1 MKKMNE
7 VYVITDGEQFYDAD
21 GYMYNLSVASVDN
34 IGFSKEDAQKVCD
47 NLNKSA
53 YDGKLKVAKVEFFA
67 KIS

>member
-7 VYVITDGEQFYDAD
+7 VSVITDGEQFYDAN
-21 GYMYNLSVASVDN
+21 GYTYNLSIETVEN

-47 NLNKSA
+47 NLNQSA

>member
-7 VYVITDGEQFYDAD
+7 VSVITDGVQFYDAD
-21 GYMYNLSVASVDN
+21 GYMYNLSMETIDN
-34 IGFSKEDAQKVCD
+34 IGFSEEDAQKVCD
-47 NLNKSA
+47 SLNQSA

>member
-7 VYVITDGEQFYDAD
+7 VSVITDGEQFYDAD
-21 GYMYNLSVASVDN
+21 GYMYNLSMETMDN
-34 IGFSKEDAQKVCD
+34 IGFSEEDAQKVCD
-47 NLNKSA
+47 SLNQSS